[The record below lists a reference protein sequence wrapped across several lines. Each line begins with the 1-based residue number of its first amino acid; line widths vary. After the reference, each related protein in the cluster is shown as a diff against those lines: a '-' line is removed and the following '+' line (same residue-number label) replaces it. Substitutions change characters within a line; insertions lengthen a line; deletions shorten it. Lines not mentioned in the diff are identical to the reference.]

1 VVIVDRHD
9 VVRRGLRGVLTA
21 APGIRVVGEATT
33 VEQAR
38 RRVATLRPDVV
49 LTDARLP
56 DGTAVDVCRA
66 ARAER
71 PSVRVVVVTTCT
83 APDAVYEAILAG
95 VCAYLLVDIG
105 GDALVDAVRRVAAGQ
120 SMLDPAVTGRVLD
133 RLRHPGAAPSAAD
146 GEHGELAALTVQE
159 RRILDLIVD
168 GLTNREIGA
177 VLRVSEQTVKNRVTG
192 VLAKLGMTR
201 RTQAAALGSRLRQQR
216 AAPQ

>member
-1 VVIVDRHD
+1 VIVDRHD
-9 VVRRGLRGVLTA
+9 VVRRGLRRVLSS

-33 VEQAR
+33 VEQAC

-56 DGTAVDVCRA
+56 DGTAVDVCRLS
-66 ARAER
+66 RAEY
-71 PSVRVVVVTTCT
+71 PSVRVVVVTSCT

-95 VCAYLLVDIG
+95 VCAYLLVDISG
-105 GDALVDAVRRVAAGQ
+105 EALVDAVRRVAAGQ

-133 RLRHPGAAPSAAD
+133 RLRHAGTGAPVHDA
-146 GEHGELAALTVQE
+146 HGELAGLSVQE

-192 VLAKLGMTR
+192 VLAKLGVTR
-201 RTQAAALGSRLRQQR
+201 RTQAAALGSRLRRR
-216 AAPQ
+216 ASSP

>member
-1 VVIVDRHD
+1 
-9 VVRRGLRGVLTA
+9 
-21 APGIRVVGEATT
+21 
-33 VEQAR
+33 
-38 RRVATLRPDVV
+38 VASLRPDVV

-56 DGTAVDVCRA
+56 DGTAVDVCRL

-71 PSVRVVVVTTCT
+71 STVRVVVVTSCT

-95 VCAYLLVDIG
+95 VCAYLLVDIS

-120 SMLDPAVTGRVLD
+120 SMLDPAITGRVLD
-133 RLRHPGAAPSAAD
+133 RLRHPGTGPPSPNGD
-146 GEHGELAALTVQE
+146 HLELAALSVQE

-192 VLAKLGMTR
+192 VLSKLGVTR
-201 RTQAAALGSRLRQQR
+201 RTQAAALGSRLRQR
-216 AAPQ
+216 ATSP